1 MVGNSIHG
9 ERAFAYIRTSMNA
22 SQTSADDQ
30 YCAISDYCEEH
41 DVKLDSVY
49 TVAGTPEFASKYLD
63 QIIEEMQKNSCNTLI
78 IASRS
83 RLGRNHEQASKQLE
97 KFSDCG
103 IRVCSAQDDLI
114 ANKDNDPEEDIDDE
128 EAQDD
133 GFRMSM

>member
-83 RLGRNHEQASKQLE
+83 TVSEETTNRQANNLRNSPIAVS
-97 KFSDCG
+97 
-103 IRVCSAQDDLI
+103 VCA
-114 ANKDNDPEEDIDDE
+114 PR
-128 EAQDD
+128 
-133 GFRMSM
+133 RMI

>member
-1 MVGNSIHG
+1 M
-9 ERAFAYIRTSMNA
+9 
-22 SQTSADDQ
+22 
-30 YCAISDYCEEH
+30 
-41 DVKLDSVY
+41 KLDSVY

-114 ANKDNDPEEDIDDE
+114 ANKDNVPEEDIDDE
-128 EAQDD
+128 EAQED

>member
-49 TVAGTPEFASKYLD
+49 TVAGTPEFASTWIKSLRKCRRIPAILSSSHPD
-63 QIIEEMQKNSCNTLI
+63 PVSEETTNRQANNLRNSP
-78 IASRS
+78 IAVS
-83 RLGRNHEQASKQLE
+83 
-97 KFSDCG
+97 
-103 IRVCSAQDDLI
+103 VCA
-114 ANKDNDPEEDIDDE
+114 PH
-128 EAQDD
+128 
-133 GFRMSM
+133 RMI